1 MLHAVDR
8 DIRDEGDGVVVVL
21 KRDIH
26 ILLID
31 IHVIRDDLDDVILEV
46 IHDFWR
52 DIGAVMDQHDL
63 EAVMRDLP
71 RSLYLAKNL
80 LDQIQHLFQNHR
92 YHLLGK

>member
-1 MLHAVDR
+1 MCIRDSVFSLLPRIMLHAVDR

-46 IHDFWR
+46 VQDVYKRQI
-52 DIGAVMDQHDL
+52 
-63 EAVMRDLP
+63 
-71 RSLYLAKNL
+71 
-80 LDQIQHLFQNHR
+80 LDWMMW
-92 YHLLGK
+92 